1 MFLDHSTNTIYGIR
15 SEYHLWYEGGLS
27 RSSLRKVR
35 FRLDDFAFRVILLSA
50 AEGGG
55 GIEETTKVPLCKYVV
70 DKVRS
75 KIKQLCQLACRLKW
89 AQMVYS
95 VSFLASLGIRDQGLT
110 KT

>member
-50 AEGGG
+50 AEGGDQYVTIFFALQAMLLKFSPVAG
-55 GIEETTKVPLCKYVV
+55 RAKKKLCHWVGITSAKCGLKLKKHSVP
-70 DKVRS
+70 
-75 KIKQLCQLACRLKW
+75 W
-89 AQMVYS
+89 
-95 VSFLASLGIRDQGLT
+95 
-110 KT
+110 